1 MRGGTAAYRYAKALF
16 GLAHDDHKQAEVR
29 EELEKLQALFD
40 GNSDLREALLTPL
53 HPAGQRKAALRAI
66 AGQASIS
73 PLVQNFVAYLVDQ
86 RRLIDFSGIV
96 EAYAELA
103 DSAAGLITA
112 EVIAASPLDERRKD
126 RLRRALSERTGQEVR
141 LDIEVD
147 ASLIGGVIA
156 KVGDLVFDGSLRTQ
170 LGQLRANLS
179 GRTTGSSG
187 GATGNSSGATGISGQ
202 ATGTSVTKG
211 S

>member
-16 GLAHDDHKQAEVR
+16 GLAHDEHKQSEVR
-29 EELEKLQALFD
+29 EELERLDSLFE
-40 GNSDLREALLTPL
+40 GNSELREAILTPL
-53 HPAGQRKAALRAI
+53 HPAGQRKAVLRAI
-66 AGQASIS
+66 AGQMSIS
-73 PLVQNFVAYLVDQ
+73 PLVQNFISFLVDQ
-86 RRLIDFSGIV
+86 RRLIDFDSIV

-103 DSAAGLITA
+103 DLEAGLITA
-112 EVIAASPLDERRKD
+112 EVVSASPLDERRKD

-141 LDIEVD
+141 LQIDID

-179 GRTTGSSG
+179 GT
-187 GATGNSSGATGISGQ
+187 AATGISGT
-202 ATGTSVTKG
+202 ATTGTSATKG